1 MMNLARKCGMLV
13 AIAVLCFCGSASAD
27 IVTLDLLHLSPPPKG
42 YSSGTDSIFP
52 YAFSINGSSKVTNLA
67 CDDFIHGT
75 KPNPWTATRNAVP
88 DVNASNSYFF
98 SKYGMAGYVEAA
110 FLVEELYSATTQ
122 LERADL
128 QWALW
133 AIFDPVIATSGRL
146 TPTALA
152 DYNTAKGHSGDNPDL
167 YSDVW
172 VYTPVTNVN
181 GVWDVENP
189 GVQQEFMGVPETRTS
204 TLLGAGLVGLV
215 ALML

>member
-1 MMNLARKCGMLV
+1 MNLGRKCGMLV

-27 IVTLDLLHLSPPPKG
+27 IVTMDLLHMSPPPKG

-75 KPNPWTATRNAVP
+75 KPNPWTATRNPVP

-98 SKYGMAGYVEAA
+98 SKYGMGGYVEAA
-110 FLVEELYSATTQ
+110 FLVEELYAATTQ

-146 TPTALA
+146 TSTAHA
-152 DYNTAKGHSGDNPDL
+152 DYLAALGHASDNPNL

-172 VYTPVTNVN
+172 VYTPVTKVN
-181 GVWDVENP
+181 GVWEVEKP
-189 GVQQEFMGVPETRTS
+189 GIQQEFMGVPETRTS